1 MTDNT
6 SKHDS
11 DTDSQDLIVC
21 TLFEGDYHF
30 GVAALVNSLSEL
42 GFKGCISIG
51 YRGSLPPWIGQLRK
65 AGDHDRYKVGER
77 VSLRFIHLDTK
88 VHFTNFK
95 PCFMQQLLRE
105 QPGCKFIWYFDPDI
119 VIRCPWSFYLQ
130 WVGYGIA
137 LCEDVTNGTMPSNHP
152 IRLKWIELGSSI
164 GLKTPISLSR
174 YYNGGFIGLPVIYSN
189 FLDLWQ
195 DLIRLA
201 EVHGTDTSS
210 FGVGSRIQPFYGIDQ
225 DALNIT
231 AMYSG
236 CPLTT
241 IGPEG
246 MDLVPGGFTM
256 FHALGSPKP
265 WRKNMLFSALGG
277 VPPSGSDK
285 AFLSHM
291 EKPIMPYSSMRL
303 AAKRLSCLMGAF
315 IGRFYRRR

>member
-6 SKHDS
+6 SMHDS
-11 DTDSQDLIVC
+11 GTYSQDLIVC

-30 GVAALVNSLSEL
+30 GVAALVNSLSEH
-42 GFKGCISIG
+42 GFAGCISIG
-51 YRGSLPPWIGQLRK
+51 YRGLLPPWVDQLRK
-65 AGDHDRYKVGER
+65 SADSDQYKVGER

-88 VHFTNFK
+88 VHFANFK

-105 QPGCKFIWYFDPDI
+105 QPSCKSIWYFDPDI

-130 WVGYGIA
+130 WASYGIA

-152 IRLKWIELGSSI
+152 IRLKWIELGSTI

-174 YYNGGFIGLPVIYSN
+174 YYNSGFISLPATYSN
-189 FLDLWQ
+189 FLDVWQ

-201 EVHGTDTSS
+201 EVSGTDTSL
-210 FGVGSRIQPFYGIDQ
+210 FGTGSRIQPFYGVDQ
-225 DALNIT
+225 DALNIA
-231 AMYSG
+231 AMFSG
-236 CPLTT
+236 HPLTT

-265 WRKNMLFSALGG
+265 WRKNMLLSALRG

-291 EKPIMPYSSMRL
+291 EQPIKPYSSIRL
-303 AAKRLSCLMGAF
+303 AGKRLSCLMGAL
-315 IGRFYRRR
+315 IGRFYRKG

>member
-6 SKHDS
+6 TKHDS
-11 DTDSQDLIVC
+11 GTVPQDLIVC

-30 GVAALVNSLSEL
+30 GLAALVNSLSVS

-51 YRGSLPPWIGQLRK
+51 YRGSLPPWIDQLAK
-65 AGDHDRYKVGER
+65 SADSDRYIIGESF
-77 VSLRFIHLDTK
+77 SLRLIPLVTK

-95 PCFMQQLLRE
+95 PSFMQQLLRE

-119 VIRCPWSFYLQ
+119 VIRCPWSFYLE
-130 WVGYGIA
+130 WVGYGIS

-152 IRLKWIELGSSI
+152 IRLKWIELGSTI

-174 YYNGGFIGLPVIYSN
+174 YYNGGFIGLPVTYSH

-195 DLIRLA
+195 NLIQLA
-201 EVHGTDTSS
+201 ETHGIDTSS
-210 FGVGSRIQPFYGIDQ
+210 FGVGSRMQPFYGVDQ
-225 DALNIT
+225 DALNVA
-231 AMYSG
+231 AMFSG

-256 FHALGSPKP
+256 FHAVGSPKP

-285 AFLSHM
+285 AFLNHL
-291 EKPIMPYSSMRL
+291 ERPIRPYGSIHL
-303 AAKRLSCLMGAF
+303 AAKRVSCLIGAF
-315 IGRFYRRR
+315 IGRFYRRQ